1 MFTFQLT
8 VFRRSFFMILLQI
21 QRENFFYR
29 PVNTD
34 KSDFV
39 SFLVSV
45 GTHASFTA
53 KISSFEIVAKREAIF
68 VKQ

>member
-1 MFTFQLT
+1 
-8 VFRRSFFMILLQI
+8 MILLQI

-45 GTHASFTA
+45 GTPASFTA